1 MNKVRKI
8 CLIIVACV
16 LVIAAGV
23 MVYLTVQSGKSSNS
37 ASEVATSKTVSK
49 ISIKVQALVLHLYH
63 NHQVAKKAAVMIK
76 AVNLRNQVGA
86 VIKKPNLQAS

>member
-8 CLIIVACV
+8 CLIIVAFV

-23 MVYLTVQSGKSSNS
+23 MVYLTIQSGKSSNS

-49 ISIKVQALVLHLYH
+49 
-63 NHQVAKKAAVMIK
+63 NTRNTTAK
-76 AVNLRNQVGA
+76 NQS
-86 VIKKPNLQAS
+86 KL